1 MDSSTIKIN
10 MNSDFSTT
18 IEAVFFDATGG
29 NPGLEVEL
37 NPVAAIYTVT
47 GDPAVL
53 FDVIRRLDN
62 ALPGWAYSI
71 EFEQFV

>member
-1 MDSSTIKIN
+1 MDSFIKIN

-37 NPVAAIYTVT
+37 NSVAAIYTVS
-47 GDPAVL
+47 GDTAIL
-53 FDVIRRLDN
+53 FDVIRRLYH
-62 ALPGWAYSI
+62 ALPAWTYSI
-71 EFEQFV
+71 DFPRFV